1 MTVAPEAER
10 WVAKSTAPRLESWRW
25 KTAAVALAMS
35 MVAAG
40 CSSGTTGA
48 SSIVTVNRSTTTVTT
63 VAAVGSGA
71 TSTTA
76 GPTKTIMQLAQL
88 EGSLTSMLKLL
99 PDVGLVD
106 VLNGPGPFS
115 LIAPSD
121 TAFAKLDKA
130 MQDRLTKNPRLW
142 RDVLRYGVV
151 PKRITTADITRGQ
164 ITTLEGSVLNL
175 KATGGKFPTVNG
187 VAIIKGAR
195 GTNGIVLVVDTV
207 LIPPDLPAS

>member
-1 MTVAPEAER
+1 
-10 WVAKSTAPRLESWRW
+10 
-25 KTAAVALAMS
+25 
-35 MVAAG
+35 
-40 CSSGTTGA
+40 
-48 SSIVTVNRSTTTVTT
+48 
-63 VAAVGSGA
+63 
-71 TSTTA
+71 
-76 GPTKTIMQLAQL
+76 
-88 EGSLTSMLKLL
+88 MLKLL

-115 LIAPSD
+115 VIAPSD
-121 TAFAKLDKA
+121 LAFSKLDKA

-151 PKRITTADITRGQ
+151 PKRLTTSDVTRGQ
-164 ITTLEGSVLNL
+164 VTTLEGSVLNL

-195 GTNGIVLVVDTV
+195 GTNGNLFVVDTV